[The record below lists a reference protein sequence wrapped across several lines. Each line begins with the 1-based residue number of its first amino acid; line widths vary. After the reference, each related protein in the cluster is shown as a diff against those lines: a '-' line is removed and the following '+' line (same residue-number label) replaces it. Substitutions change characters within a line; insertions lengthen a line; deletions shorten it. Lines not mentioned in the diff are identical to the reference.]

1 MQTKITIGEVDFNL
15 NLTVNWFY
23 KYFLEITGIDLL
35 ANPRLEDATGVKAFE
50 YAAAFVAAGYQANC
64 RMNKT
69 EVKHTKE
76 AIEEMI
82 MSLDPVQA
90 VGIVLQLTTE
100 MGGKEKN
107 VEAPKK
113 KGAAA
118 SRVG

>member
-1 MQTKITIGEVDFNL
+1 MQTKINIGEVEFNL

-23 KYFLEITGIDLL
+23 KYFLEITGTDLL

-50 YAAAFVAAGYQANC
+50 YAAAFVAAGYQAEC

-69 EVKHTKE
+69 EVKFSKE
-76 AIEEMI
+76 TIEDMI

-90 VGIVLQLTTE
+90 VGIVLQLTSE
-100 MGGKEKN
+100 MGGKEEKN
-107 VEAPKK
+107 AEAPKM
-113 KGAAA
+113 KGAK